1 MKKFINYI
9 LVSLVLLLNVSFV
22 KAEII
27 DDLVSKLP
35 AELNSCYG
43 KIYNKDAASEKIDY
57 KVNLDDDMLYITQE
71 KDGKTVFVEGFTFA
85 DNIISY
91 EEIYNKDTNY
101 QELEQRNEVNY
112 LAIFNV
118 VAVLSDYT
126 EDYNNQIIDILT
138 AGDLDNN
145 GYNLTRETT
154 DTSIIEDFKINIKR
168 FTMQEELEQENNK
181 ESNSGRRTTGY
192 VIATIIVII
201 GLMLLVF
208 FNRDFIFGG
217 KFFK

>member
-1 MKKFINYI
+1 MKKIINYI

-35 AELNSCYG
+35 AELNNCYG

-118 VAVLSDYT
+118 VAVL
-126 EDYNNQIIDILT
+126 
-138 AGDLDNN
+138 
-145 GYNLTRETT
+145 TRETT

>member
-1 MKKFINYI
+1 MKKIINYI

-35 AELNSCYG
+35 AELNNCYG

-126 EDYNNQIIDILT
+126 ENYNNQIIDILT